1 MRRFEIVLSWPKREK
16 LWAQC
21 PALSINLFTFSGLY
35 PFRNF
40 PCFPS
45 DSSFLLIK
53 FFDTWHSRCWC
64 LILVTKTSRRHTRLL
79 QELGRRVCAHIFHHR
94 QQHSSGGFGVGLRV
108 VVVKLMADVRRQGG

>member
-40 PCFPS
+40 PWIAAITSARLFFFGGRGLFRRTRRKRPLPS
-45 DSSFLLIK
+45 SSQAN
-53 FFDTWHSRCWC
+53 
-64 LILVTKTSRRHTRLL
+64 TSPGRAPGITTRLL
-79 QELGRRVCAHIFHHR
+79 LSAITVM
-94 QQHSSGGFGVGLRV
+94 VG
-108 VVVKLMADVRRQGG
+108 